1 MNPLNHQALVH
12 YVARKWLKSFEK
24 AAVSIDYNDLVQE
37 AFMVFIYAS
46 KKFDPTKGWAFST
59 YFNVA
64 SNHHFHN
71 MLTRLMEQRTLS
83 VEVNDDFSIL
93 DLIEDEG
100 ENPELEFE
108 AWERV
113 ETAIKELS
121 PVAKMMAELLL
132 SPPKEVKEQF
142 AAVEAKRKVASSMGI
157 DERYPPEL
165 NLNFVASIMAVTGVA
180 ASDLS
185 KAKEEVKRLEL
196 DYAV

>member
-64 SNHHFHN
+64 SN
-71 MLTRLMEQRTLS
+71 
-83 VEVNDDFSIL
+83 
-93 DLIEDEG
+93 
-100 ENPELEFE
+100 
-108 AWERV
+108 
-113 ETAIKELS
+113 
-121 PVAKMMAELLL
+121 
-132 SPPKEVKEQF
+132 PPKEVKEQF

-157 DERYPPEL
+157 DKRYPLEL